1 MTTTR
6 GSLDVII
13 LQHPQEADMLLG
25 TAPLVRAALE
35 NSRCLV
41 GLSWRSLADV
51 QARAEMPQSAA
62 GTWAVAYP
70 HSLPKQTAVPQNT
83 TNILVDPHG
92 RPVRASKLRGLV
104 VLDGSWSQAK
114 ALWWRNAWL
123 LKLNRLCVYP
133 TQPSIYGRLRKEPQA
148 HCVSTL
154 EAVADALTA
163 CGEPQETAL
172 DMRRAFRT
180 MVQKIRDL

>member
-1 MTTTR
+1 MTATR
-6 GSLDVII
+6 GRLDVII

-25 TAPLVRAALE
+25 TAPLVCAALE
-35 NSRCLV
+35 NSRRVV
-41 GLSWRSLADV
+41 GLSWRNLADV
-51 QARAEMPQSAA
+51 QARADMKETAPGA
-62 GTWAVAYP
+62 WAVAYP
-70 HSLPKQTAVPQNT
+70 HSLPKKTEVPQGT

-92 RPVRASKLRGLV
+92 RPVRASTLRGLV

-163 CGEPQETAL
+163 CGQPPETAL
-172 DMRRAFRT
+172 NMRRAFRT

>member
-1 MTTTR
+1 M
-6 GSLDVII
+6 
-13 LQHPQEADMLLG
+13 
-25 TAPLVRAALE
+25 
-35 NSRCLV
+35 
-41 GLSWRSLADV
+41 
-51 QARAEMPQSAA
+51 
-62 GTWAVAYP
+62 AYP
-70 HSLPKQTAVPQNT
+70 HSLPKQTDTPPDA

-92 RPVRASKLRGLV
+92 RPVQPKKLKGLV

-133 TQPSIYGRLRKEPQA
+133 TQPSIYGRLRKEPQT

-163 CGEPQETAL
+163 CGQMPDTAL
-172 DMRRAFRT
+172 GMRRAFRT